1 MKPEIQTA
9 LPFATNDATM
19 KEISI
24 DQLVVEVYE
33 SAPSEQKEKM
43 VAQLVGKVY
52 KDAPPDARGRML
64 EHLLKPLGVLSL
76 LTVANGVF
84 AKARF
89 RGGWTTMQVQLDDIK
104 NVQASDVA
112 ALVDYVQHVSI
123 QVVDGLGQLLA
134 AQPALAS
141 SSAAAVLVSVL
152 MKRAKFRRIDD

>member
-1 MKPEIQTA
+1 
-9 LPFATNDATM
+9 
-19 KEISI
+19 
-24 DQLVVEVYE
+24 
-33 SAPSEQKEKM
+33 
-43 VAQLVGKVY
+43 
-52 KDAPPDARGRML
+52 ML

-123 QVVDGLGQLLA
+123 QVVDGLGQLLV

-141 SSAAAVLVSVL
+141 SAAAAVLVSVL